1 MAVTVDDGVQQKLQR
16 IAELEASQREPPPR
30 AFGPYLLLSS
40 MARGGMGEVFL
51 ARSGGAGLETLQKH
65 CVVKT
70 LRPHLTDDREYV
82 TRFLD
87 ESRVVVQLS
96 HRNICQVFDV
106 GLVGERYYLAME
118 LIAGQDL
125 RTLAD
130 ATGPMPPALAIY
142 IVGEVLEALD
152 YAHRLSDVRGVPLR
166 LVHRDVSP
174 QNSMVSYEGE
184 VKLIDFGL
192 AQSAVKVEKTSP
204 QTVMSKLAYM
214 SPEQLRGE
222 PASPG
227 IDLYA
232 AAVVLCELLLGARFY
247 GALSTHE
254 TWLVAA
260 RGGHRPQGFDRLEP
274 GLSAILDR
282 ALAASAADRYRDALA
297 LRAALLE
304 WRTGQGLWADAPALR
319 GAVQRHFTAAEE
331 VLVTPSPVRPLLAR
345 SQLFPDL
352 NGRVLRIGKMNPASP
367 HPRT

>member
-1 MAVTVDDGVQQKLQR
+1 MAVTVDDGVPQKLRR
-16 IAELEASQREPPPR
+16 IAELEASQREPLPR
-30 AFGPYLLLSS
+30 AFGPYSS

-96 HRNICQVFDV
+96 HRNLCQVFDV

-152 YAHRLSDVRGVPLR
+152 YAHRLTDVRGVPLR

-174 QNSMVSYEGE
+174 QNTMVSYEGE

-192 AQSAVKVEKTSP
+192 VQSAVKVEKTSP
-204 QTVMSKLAYM
+204 QTVMGKLAYM

-232 AAVVLCELLLGARFY
+232 AAIVLCELLLGARFY
-247 GALSTHE
+247 GALSGK
-254 TWLVAA
+254 A
-260 RGGHRPQGFDRLEP
+260 
-274 GLSAILDR
+274 
-282 ALAASAADRYRDALA
+282 
-297 LRAALLE
+297 
-304 WRTGQGLWADAPALR
+304 APARR
-319 GAVQRHFTAAEE
+319 GR
-331 VLVTPSPVRPLLAR
+331 SP
-345 SQLFPDL
+345 
-352 NGRVLRIGKMNPASP
+352 
-367 HPRT
+367 